1 MKKIWHDLGWIA
13 VTIGGSALFA
23 AGFSLFLQPNDLNS
37 GGISGLAMVL
47 VELLGFGSVGSLSIV
62 VNLPLFVLG
71 GLKIGKKFF
80 AGSLIGM
87 LFSSVLIDVFALV
100 PMPPTEP
107 LIGALYGGVICGFG
121 LGVVF
126 VCGSST
132 GGTDILARLLK
143 LRYRNVPIGQ
153 ITMALDAMVV
163 ILTGVVF
170 QDITKALYTGVTV
183 FLVGK
188 VIDAVVYRFDYS
200 HVALVISREY
210 EAIAEGISEKL
221 DRGCTYLHGEGSYSH
236 QGTKVVLAAVKKQQI
251 TELKELVMAID
262 PGAFVIVQE
271 AHQVLGDGFSRF
283 SKQSL

>member
-80 AGSLIGM
+80 TGSLIGM

-132 GGTDILARLLK
+132 GGSDILARAEQHEAEVPQCPHRADHHG
-143 LRYRNVPIGQ
+143 LRRLCG
-153 ITMALDAMVV
+153 DSHG
-163 ILTGVVF
+163 TGVSGRV
-170 QDITKALYTGVTV
+170 
-183 FLVGK
+183 
-188 VIDAVVYRFDYS
+188 
-200 HVALVISREY
+200 
-210 EAIAEGISEKL
+210 
-221 DRGCTYLHGEGSYSH
+221 
-236 QGTKVVLAAVKKQQI
+236 QGPV
-251 TELKELVMAID
+251 
-262 PGAFVIVQE
+262 
-271 AHQVLGDGFSRF
+271 HRGDGVHHR
-283 SKQSL
+283 QDD